1 MDLNLVLSVL
11 SDLIE
16 HENMV
21 VRTHVNGTLYSILTR
36 MSLKTKAREME
47 MNLMLIDVMTRSD
60 EQLTR
65 QIEYILNQLNSDE
78 ENLAEEDGTAEEQ
91 EDEDEDYGDEETLN
105 EN

>member
-1 MDLNLVLSVL
+1 
-11 SDLIE
+11 
-16 HENMV
+16 
-21 VRTHVNGTLYSILTR
+21 
-36 MSLKTKAREME
+36 

-91 EDEDEDYGDEETLN
+91 EDEDEDYGDEDTLN
-105 EN
+105 EI

>member
-1 MDLNLVLSVL
+1 
-11 SDLIE
+11 
-16 HENMV
+16 
-21 VRTHVNGTLYSILTR
+21 
-36 MSLKTKAREME
+36 
-47 MNLMLIDVMTRSD
+47 MNIMLIDVMTRSD

-105 EN
+105 EI